1 MTDKR
6 TFIAI
11 PLPAEIKEHLKRVQ
25 TLLEPVSEGIKW
37 TDPELL
43 HITLKFLGDTP
54 DWLLD
59 KVRDEF
65 KRIVLNVEPFKLQLS
80 ELGQFPKEGDPR
92 ILWAGLQRSPGVV
105 YRLSD
110 ELNTG
115 YLGMGFDDTG
125 KRFSPHIT
133 LGRIKHK
140 IHEDFLTSYYD
151 IKLEPE
157 IFQIDKI
164 IWYESCYRQGKLT
177 YLPLEEYNLKSQET
191 EKLTST

>member
-1 MTDKR
+1 MADKR

-11 PLPAEIKEHLKRVQ
+11 PLPDAIKEHLKRVQ
-25 TLLEPVSEGIKW
+25 TLLEPVSESIKW

-59 KVRDEF
+59 DVKAEF
-65 KRIVLNVEPFKLQLS
+65 RRIVAHVEPFQLQLN

-92 ILWAGLQRSPGVV
+92 ILWAGLQRSPSKV

-115 YLGMGFDDTG
+115 FIAMGFDDTG
-125 KRFSPHIT
+125 KRFLPHIT

-140 IHEDFLTSYYD
+140 IHEEFLPLYYD

-157 IFQIDKI
+157 IFQVNRI

-177 YLPLEEYNLKSQET
+177 YLQLEEFNLKSQ
-191 EKLTST
+191 

>member
-1 MTDKR
+1 MADKR

-11 PLPAEIKEHLKRVQ
+11 PLPDAVKENLKRVQ

-54 DWLLD
+54 DWLMD
-59 KVRDEF
+59 KVRLEF
-65 KRIVLNVEPFKLQLS
+65 NRIAEGAEPFQLQLS

-92 ILWAGLQRSPGVV
+92 ILWAGLQRSPSAV

-140 IHEDFLTSYYD
+140 VHEDFQSSYYD

-157 IFQIDKI
+157 VFQIDRI
-164 IWYESCYRQGKLT
+164 IWYESCYRRGKLA
-177 YLPLEEYNLKSQET
+177 YLPLEEHILKS
-191 EKLTST
+191 K